1 MKFTVVN
8 KTFELPVAISNFEE
22 LRQAIMPKISFYK
35 SLVVTEDTVKSAK
48 SDRAELNRLKKVID
62 DERKKIKACYLMP
75 YQAIEDECKQLIDLI
90 DEPIKAIDGQ
100 LKAIDEQALQVKK
113 QALEEHFRGENPP
126 DFIRLEDVLPVR
138 WKNKSEKTESLKAEI
153 SAKISVI
160 KTDFDYLNNMYSDS
174 PHRTAIL
181 RKFTE
186 TLDKSETLSYAV
198 ELARSE
204 TLCNAPV
211 SDSVSGNVITL
222 PDSADTVTGSYSGS
236 QTVSGVF
243 RVICST
249 VQLRNLCAFMV
260 KNGIKFKS
268 IREDKN
274 NG

>member
-1 MKFTVVN
+1 MELTTVN

-48 SDRAELNRLKKVID
+48 SDRAEFNRLKKAID

-75 YQAIEDECKQLIDLI
+75 YQAIEDECRQLIDLI
-90 DEPIKAIDGQ
+90 DEPIQAINGQ
-100 LKAIDEQALQVKK
+100 LKAIDEQALQGKK
-113 QALEEHFRGENPP
+113 QALEEHFRSENPP
-126 DFIRLEDVLPVR
+126 DFIRLEDILPVR

-160 KTDFDYLNNMYSDS
+160 KTDFTYLNNMYSDS

-198 ELARSE
+198 ELSRSE
-204 TLCNAPV
+204 TLCKPPV
-211 SDSVSGNVITL
+211 SDSGAGNVTTL
-222 PDSADTVTGSYSGS
+222 PVSTDNVTGSVSSS
-236 QTVSGVF
+236 QTVSGTF
-243 RVICST
+243 RVTCS
-249 VQLRNLCAFMV
+249 VGQLRNLRDFMRQT
-260 KNGIKFKS
+260 GINFEV
-268 IREDKN
+268 IREDKK